1 MLFRSSHQVKDL
13 IDKLEDA
20 VKDIKEL
27 VIEFRTKASRQRE
40 RRGNKVIKELR
51 TFFSNSNPI
60 ALRIEMSGKIEEV
73 RKKLD
78 DIAKDNRD
86 FKVKVIPEH
95 EASSSS

>member
-1 MLFRSSHQVKDL
+1 MIH
-13 IDKLEDA
+13 KLEDA
-20 VKDIKEL
+20 VKEIEEL
-27 VIEFRTKASRQRE
+27 LIEFNTKASRQRA
-40 RRGNKVIKELR
+40 RRGNRIIKEVR

-60 ALRIEMSGKIEEV
+60 ALRFEMSGKIEAV

-86 FKVKVIPEH
+86 FKVKVIQEH